1 MGGWAPAAPVLDP
14 SVRIPEGMQVAGMGR
29 RIGAWILDMIFT
41 ALLSIIPI
49 VIAFAS
55 GAVAINR
62 DFIDQYDRSAYNPFA
77 NVTAPLID
85 IRPGTLVM
93 VMVVYVALMALYFVW
108 PWLTWGGSP
117 GQKMLGLRVA
127 DVSTGGNLG
136 LDQALLRWAVLTGA
150 SQAIGMLGIYVMLDW
165 IAHTPTNEWLSYGRY
180 GSAQASFSPGG
191 GYTLISTVS
200 SLWPILLVI
209 VTGIDKM
216 KRGWHDKV
224 AGSVVIGRIQYAAY
238 PAYGGYPPGA
248 YSWPPQA
255 PGAAPQAPGWPPQ
268 APGAAPVWPPQAPGA
283 APQAPGWP
291 PQAPGYP
298 PSAYPG
304 YPPSAYPGYPG
315 YPPPA
320 QPPAPGTPPPV
331 PPAAPPAPPAPGSS
345 DKPAGS

>member
-1 MGGWAPAAPVLDP
+1 
-14 SVRIPEGMQVAGMGR
+14 
-29 RIGAWILDMIFT
+29 
-41 ALLSIIPI
+41 
-49 VIAFAS
+49 
-55 GAVAINR
+55 
-62 DFIDQYDRSAYNPFA
+62 
-77 NVTAPLID
+77 
-85 IRPGTLVM
+85 
-93 VMVVYVALMALYFVW
+93 MVVYMAMMALYFVW
-108 PWLTWGGSP
+108 PWLTWGASP

-136 LDQALLRWAVLTGA
+136 IDQALLRWAVLTGA
-150 SQAIGMLGIYVMLDW
+150 TEAIGMFGIYLMVDW
-165 IAHTPTNEWLSYGRY
+165 MARTPTNEWLSYSRY
-180 GSAQASFSPGG
+180 GSTQTSFSPGG
-191 GYTLISTVS
+191 GYTLVSTVS

-224 AGSVVIGRIQYAAY
+224 AGSIVVGRIQYAAY

-248 YSWPPQA
+248 PAWPPQAPGSPPAWPPQA
-255 PGAAPQAPGWPPQ
+255 PGAPPAWPPQAPALRLPGRRRPPAPAAWPPQ
-268 APGAAPVWPPQAPGA
+268 APGAPPA
-283 APQAPGWP
+283 WP

-304 YPPSAYPGYPG
+304 YPPPAYPGYPG

-331 PPAAPPAPPAPGSS
+331 PPAAPPAPPSEGSS